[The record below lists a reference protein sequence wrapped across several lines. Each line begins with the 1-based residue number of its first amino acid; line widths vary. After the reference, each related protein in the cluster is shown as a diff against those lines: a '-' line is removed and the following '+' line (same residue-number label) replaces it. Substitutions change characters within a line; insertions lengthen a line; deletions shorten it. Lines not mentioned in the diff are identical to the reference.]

1 MYYTKHL
8 CKVDVRFQSLVSTHK
23 KESLL
28 HIPISLEN
36 EMDERSNAKM
46 FPLKRPTLFMISI
59 KRKDFQ

>member
-1 MYYTKHL
+1 M
-8 CKVDVRFQSLVSTHK
+8 QSSCTLPKSSINTQK
-23 KESLL
+23 REFLL